1 MGRLLDDDARCH
13 LPALPVAPR
22 PLQRPRRRAPP
33 LGGCSRSGPQ
43 SRWLVA
49 VALVVGDPSLK
60 WLLDV
65 VDAVLGPEILA
76 MATVDH

>member
-1 MGRLLDDDARCH
+1 
-13 LPALPVAPR
+13 
-22 PLQRPRRRAPP
+22 
-33 LGGCSRSGPQ
+33 
-43 SRWLVA
+43 VA